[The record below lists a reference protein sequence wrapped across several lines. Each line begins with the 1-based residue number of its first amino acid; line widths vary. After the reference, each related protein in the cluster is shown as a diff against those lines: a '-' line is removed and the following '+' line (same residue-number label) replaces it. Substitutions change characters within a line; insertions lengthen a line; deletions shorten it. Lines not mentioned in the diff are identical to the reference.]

1 MSTTNLSYSNLPD
14 TAPRLPADDGAPSAL
29 VGNTPLLRIGEP
41 FASGGSGFWAK
52 LEGCN
57 PGGMK
62 DRPALHMVECARA
75 RGDLAPSA
83 RIVEST
89 SGTLGLGLALAGTVY
104 GHPVTLVTDPGLEPI
119 VHNMLH
125 AYGAD
130 VEVVSEAHPSG
141 GWQQA
146 RRERVLELLAVHPG
160 SWCPDQYSNPDNVA
174 GYKSLALELLEQL
187 DRVDVLVCS
196 VGTGGH
202 SAGVAQVLRQ
212 HYPDM
217 RLVGVDAVGSTIFGQ
232 PARPRLMR
240 GLGSSIFPAN
250 VDYDAFDEVHWL
262 APDEVVRACRAL
274 AATYHARRV
283 ECWGCRPGGGLGRT
297 QLSRR
302 HTHRDNLPRWAAT
315 ILRLDL
321 QRRLLQRTRSAERDY
336 AHRPCH
342 HQQSGRRRHRPV
354 ESLRRRDAIERS
366 PPMIDVT
373 RQFRTFD
380 RPSQILM
387 VNQFTINLGFYMLM
401 PYLAGY
407 LAGPLGLAAW
417 VIGFVLG
424 VRNFSQ
430 QGLFLVGGTL
440 ADRFGYKPM
449 IIAGCVLRTVG
460 FGLLAFASSLPV
472 IVLAS
477 ALTGFAGALFNPAVR
492 AYLAADAGE
501 RRLEAFAV
509 FNTFYQGGILLG
521 PLVGLALT
529 MLDFRVTCIAAAI
542 IFGVLTVV
550 QVVTLPA
557 HEKPGS
563 GERTRIRD
571 DWRTVLRNRTFVL
584 FAVTMISSYVLSFQV
599 YLALPLQAA
608 VVAGPGRDDT
618 ALVTALFV
626 VSGLVAVLAQLRITK
641 LCKRRL
647 GRDRS
652 LCVGLAVMAAAFVP
666 LAVVGEPAVAGRVT
680 AGVAL
685 LLCAAL
691 LAVGTAVV
699 FPFEMD
705 TIVALSG
712 GRLMGTHYGFY
723 NTIVG
728 VGILLGNLGTGAL
741 FGLFRDADAGALVWV
756 VLVSLGVIC
765 AATMAL
771 LVRARDLAA
780 PPAAVGAG

>member
-1 MSTTNLSYSNLPD
+1 
-14 TAPRLPADDGAPSAL
+14 
-29 VGNTPLLRIGEP
+29 
-41 FASGGSGFWAK
+41 
-52 LEGCN
+52 
-57 PGGMK
+57 
-62 DRPALHMVECARA
+62 
-75 RGDLAPSA
+75 
-83 RIVEST
+83 
-89 SGTLGLGLALAGTVY
+89 
-104 GHPVTLVTDPGLEPI
+104 
-119 VHNMLH
+119 
-125 AYGAD
+125 
-130 VEVVSEAHPSG
+130 
-141 GWQQA
+141 
-146 RRERVLELLAVHPG
+146 
-160 SWCPDQYSNPDNVA
+160 
-174 GYKSLALELLEQL
+174 
-187 DRVDVLVCS
+187 
-196 VGTGGH
+196 
-202 SAGVAQVLRQ
+202 
-212 HYPDM
+212 
-217 RLVGVDAVGSTIFGQ
+217 
-232 PARPRLMR
+232 
-240 GLGSSIFPAN
+240 
-250 VDYDAFDEVHWL
+250 
-262 APDEVVRACRAL
+262 
-274 AATYHARRV
+274 
-283 ECWGCRPGGGLGRT
+283 
-297 QLSRR
+297 
-302 HTHRDNLPRWAAT
+302 
-315 ILRLDL
+315 
-321 QRRLLQRTRSAERDY
+321 
-336 AHRPCH
+336 
-342 HQQSGRRRHRPV
+342 
-354 ESLRRRDAIERS
+354 
-366 PPMIDVT
+366 MIDVT

-460 FGLLAFASSLPV
+460 FGLLAFASSLPL

-509 FNTFYQGGILLG
+509 FNMFYQAGILLG

-542 IFGVLTVV
+542 IFGALTVI
-550 QVVTLPA
+550 QIVTLPA
-557 HEKPGS
+557 HHKEAAS
-563 GERTRIRD
+563 ERTRIRD
-571 DWRTVLRNRTFVL
+571 DWRTIVRNRTFVL
-584 FAVTMISSYVLSFQV
+584 FAITMISSYVLSFQV

-618 ALVTALFV
+618 ALVTSLFV

-641 LCKRRL
+641 LCTRWL

-652 LCVGLAVMAAAFVP
+652 LCIGLAVMAAAFVP
-666 LAVVGEPAVAGRVT
+666 LVVVGEPAVAGRVT

-691 LAVGTAVV
+691 LAVGTAIV

-741 FGLFRDADAGALVWV
+741 FGVFRDADAGAFVWV

-780 PPAAVGAG
+780 PPAVVGAG